1 MSQPTTVSTEE
12 LSAELMVLVGR
23 LGRVVTRQIGGAA
36 AEVPTAALRLLSQ
49 VDELEPVTVS
59 ALAAAD
65 RCSQPTM
72 STGVSSLVE
81 RGWAAKEPHP
91 DDARSSLVRLTDAG
105 RSVLA
110 DTRRRRAAVIA
121 DRLRADPLHDEHD
134 LAVAVAV
141 LRGLLGHHDDDPA
154 PTHSPS
160 TTPEGRA

>member
-1 MSQPTTVSTEE
+1 MRQAPAARVEE

-23 LGRVVTRQIGGAA
+23 LSRVVTRQIGGAA
-36 AEVPTAALRLLSQ
+36 DEVPTAALRLLSQ

-72 STGVSSLVE
+72 SAGVASLVE
-81 RGWAAKEPHP
+81 RGWAVKAPHP
-91 DDARSSLVRLTDAG
+91 DDARSSLVRLTADG

-110 DTRRRRAAVIA
+110 DTRCRRAAVIA
-121 DRLRADPLHDEHD
+121 DRLGADPLHGADD

-141 LRGLLGHHDDDPA
+141 LRGLLGHPDDDPP
-154 PTHSPS
+154 PTL
-160 TTPEGRA
+160 R